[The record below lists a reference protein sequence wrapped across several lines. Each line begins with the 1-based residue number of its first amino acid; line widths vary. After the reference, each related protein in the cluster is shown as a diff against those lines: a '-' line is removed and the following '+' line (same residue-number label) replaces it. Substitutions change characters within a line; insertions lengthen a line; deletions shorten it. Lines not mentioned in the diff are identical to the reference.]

1 MIYEGDPMK
10 KDFLLFDLDGTIID
24 SQDGILNAVQYTLRQ
39 FGIEER
45 KEKLYCYIGP
55 PILESLMLFHHFSL
69 ENAQQAV
76 LMYRQYYAQ
85 YGMKGNLPFPDVV
98 NMLQTLLKK
107 GKILTIATSKP
118 VEVAVPI
125 LEDLKLTPF
134 FHFIGGSSLSGERP
148 HKSDVIRYVIEQ
160 MGIQDL
166 SKAVMIGDR
175 CYDVVGAKQEGIS
188 SIGVLYGYGSRKE
201 LKEAG
206 ADQIAATPMDIVTLI
221 E

>member
-1 MIYEGDPMK
+1 
-10 KDFLLFDLDGTIID
+10 
-24 SQDGILNAVQYTLRQ
+24 
-39 FGIEER
+39 
-45 KEKLYCYIGP
+45 
-55 PILESLMLFHHFSL
+55 
-69 ENAQQAV
+69 
-76 LMYRQYYAQ
+76 MYRQYYAL

-160 MGIQDL
+160 LGIQDL

-201 LKEAG
+201 LEEAG